1 MVLKYGTPSTV
12 IVLSILK
19 REQSQDDCLLSSL
32 LVSLTFI
39 KMFGIVT
46 CTLAASNFV
55 YCDFEEE
62 TSVAAWG
69 WCPHQQSGLGRESSR
84 EHAVWTWPCS
94 SWLVQSSLLCLHCS
108 MSTFVTK
115 FHCSGKHGPGWL
127 SLGPCFPLVSVA
139 RCLAGE
145 ASGVP
150 SDLLSLVIVMV
161 RGPDDSG
168 LCCWSPS
175 ANLATEVC
183 KNK

>member
-62 TSVAAWG
+62 TSVAA
-69 WCPHQQSGLGRESSR
+69 
-84 EHAVWTWPCS
+84 
-94 SWLVQSSLLCLHCS
+94 
-108 MSTFVTK
+108 
-115 FHCSGKHGPGWL
+115 
-127 SLGPCFPLVSVA
+127 
-139 RCLAGE
+139 
-145 ASGVP
+145 
-150 SDLLSLVIVMV
+150 
-161 RGPDDSG
+161 
-168 LCCWSPS
+168 
-175 ANLATEVC
+175 
-183 KNK
+183 